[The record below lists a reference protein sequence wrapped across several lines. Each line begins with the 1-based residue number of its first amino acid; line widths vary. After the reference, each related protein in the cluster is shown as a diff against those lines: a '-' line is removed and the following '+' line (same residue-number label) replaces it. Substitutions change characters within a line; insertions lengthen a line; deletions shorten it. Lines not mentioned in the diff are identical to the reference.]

1 MMEFIPDNQNQILDN
16 TAFSKIISIPD
27 HLGGFDI
34 NYRNPLLDHISGNV
48 DQNTTILNYYIFDE
62 RVTQNYP
69 NLTFKLDKK
78 EFRVFHSLKD
88 YNMHPPLNYKNFI
101 CSFNGSPH
109 ISRKLL
115 VSILQKFNWFNKN
128 YCTKNF
134 SVDPYIIDG
143 HITELIKNSNFYT
156 KFFSVDPIFLNN
168 IYVDNYQRFN
178 HMNNIQTLETRL
190 TESFLH
196 IVSETLATSYY
207 PFMSEKSFY
216 SIATRG
222 LFLAYAQPGWHEHFE
237 KYFGFRRY
245 TKLFDYHFDTIKN
258 PIKRLV
264 ELMSMVSKFSNLSI
278 ADWHDLYLIEQD
290 TIEYNYEHYFSG
302 NYLKILELYD
312 I

>member
-1 MMEFIPDNQNQILDN
+1 MEFIPDNQNQILDN
-16 TAFSKIISIPD
+16 TAFSKIISISD

-78 EFRVFHSLKD
+78 EFHVFHSLKD

-264 ELMSMVSKFSNLSI
+264 ELMSMVSKFSCLSP
-278 ADWHDLYLIEQD
+278 AEWTDLYEIEQD
-290 TIEYNYEHYFSG
+290 TIEYNYDHYFSG
-302 NYLKILELYD
+302 RYLKKLKELNE
-312 I
+312 